1 MKTQFVP
8 QEIALE
14 LKELGF
20 DKPCCAYYDGA
31 GYVMI
36 KEMGHCVISAPT
48 FAQAF
53 RFFRE
58 KYELLNHLT
67 THLNP
72 YGEDGALEESYG
84 YRIMFNKDGWKCNVW
99 EELSFFD
106 TYEEAELACL
116 VKLIEIVKNK

>member
-36 KEMGHCVISAPT
+36 KEMAHCVISAPT

-58 KYELLNHLT
+58 KYNLDYEIPNAGSRGAYHAFVQSFVYGNNGS
-67 THLNP
+67 NP
-72 YGEDGALEESYG
+72 SIF
-84 YRIMFNKDGWKCNVW
+84 R
-99 EELSFFD
+99 
-106 TYEEAELACL
+106 YEEAELVCIE
-116 VKLIEIVKNK
+116 KLIEIVKEKK

>member
-1 MKTQFVP
+1 MKTQFVS

-14 LKELGF
+14 LKQLGF

-36 KEMGHCVISAPT
+36 KEMVHCVISAPT

-58 KYELLNHLT
+58 KYGL
-67 THLNP
+67 
-72 YGEDGALEESYG
+72 
-84 YRIMFNKDGWKCNVW
+84 
-99 EELSFFD
+99 LSFIDMDVYSYYRFTIYEGKGISVAPHR
-106 TYEEAELACL
+106 TYEEAELECL
-116 VKLIEIVKNK
+116 KKLIEIVINK